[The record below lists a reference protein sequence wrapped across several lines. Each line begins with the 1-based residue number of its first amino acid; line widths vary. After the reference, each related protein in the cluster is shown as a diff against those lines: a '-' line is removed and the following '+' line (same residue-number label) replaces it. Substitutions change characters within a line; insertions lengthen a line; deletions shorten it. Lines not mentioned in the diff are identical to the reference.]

1 MKKDKSKTAVSDLT
15 EFTDEEGKRWVQT
28 STEDLF
34 SSKEF
39 NDLIESMEKDREEGE
54 IVLARIDFQKVNKE
68 YYETALELQQ
78 KLEKQTEILQKV
90 VSRSQEIIDRKNKK
104 LKELIQYIRKLHY
117 FIANLDSGLEYLK
130 NLEVPRK
137 VVAAAEEEIPEDEA
151 PAAPPRKSVYE
162 EVEEIVLGI
171 DDDVDKAL
179 K

>member
-1 MKKDKSKTAVSDLT
+1 MKKDKTKTVVSDMT
-15 EFTDEEGKRWVQT
+15 EFTDDEGKRWIQT

-34 SSKEF
+34 SLKEF
-39 NDLIESMEKDREEGE
+39 NDLIESMEKDRDEGE

-68 YYETALELQQ
+68 YYDTALELQQ
-78 KLEKQTEILQKV
+78 KLEKQTEILKKV
-90 VSRSQEIIDRKNKK
+90 ISNSQQIINRKNKK

-117 FIANLDSGLEYLK
+117 FISNLDSGLEDLK
-130 NLEVPRK
+130 NLQVPRK
-137 VVAAAEEEIPEDEA
+137 HLAATDDEIFEEEAVTPR
-151 PAAPPRKSVYE
+151 RKSVYE